1 MYVSVVHDM
10 ISLHVLGTASAKPTK
25 DRNVSGSFLNG
36 PSGSFLI
43 DCGEGMQQ
51 RIASHDRWLRSIGSN
66 ERTKMSKIQAI
77 YLTHAHLD
85 HCWGVL
91 PMLHSMD
98 KIGRKSRLEIHGPTS
113 TAALNWVK
121 DRPGEVPDSESGIY
135 PGDLAIQ
142 FDWWKKHGGKNG
154 AFQFE
159 VDWIL
164 YPVDQVGI
172 EGISVSDEDEMSVR
186 AYVTNHLDVPSFAYL
201 FSTPELQGKFD
212 SSAAIADGHDEKSI
226 QKIALDISDSA
237 KYRGPN
243 RPSRSILIS
252 GDTTSGVSSFLEL
265 NTSVDAI
272 IHESTFDDS
281 LQSKATSYGHS
292 TARDAATIASH
303 IGAKFLGLTHFSSRF
318 QDLSH
323 LEEEARSVY
332 NQSHVLNDGD
342 RISIELDGS
351 IHLERKGLEEWIS
364 IAHVMES

>member
-1 MYVSVVHDM
+1 MIEVH
-10 ISLHVLGTASAKPTK
+10 ILGTSSAKPVHG
-25 DRNVSGSFLNG
+25 RSVSGNVI
-36 PSGSFLI
+36 SGDFGQI
-43 DCGEGMQQ
+43 IVDCGEGFQKRVTDHNRNLKSAGMQS
-51 RIASHDRWLRSIGSN
+51 RIRQGRISTVL
-66 ERTKMSKIQAI
+66 
-77 YLTHAHLD
+77 LTHGHLD

-172 EGISVSDEDEMSVR
+172 EGISISDEDEMNVR

-212 SSAAIADGHDEKSI
+212 RSAAIADGHDEESI
-226 QKIALDISDSA
+226 RKIALDISDST

-252 GDTTSGVSSFLEL
+252 GDTSSDVPSFLEMK
-265 NTSVDAI
+265 TSVDVLV
-272 IHESTFDDS
+272 HESTFDDS
-281 LQSKATSYGHS
+281 LQTKAESYGHS
-292 TARDAATIASH
+292 SARDAAKIASH
-303 IGAKFLGLTHFSSRF
+303 IGVKFLGLTHFSSRF

-323 LEEEARSVY
+323 LEEEARSVF
-332 NQSHVLNDGD
+332 NQSYVLDDGD
-342 RISIELDGS
+342 RISVELDGS

-364 IAHVMES
+364 IAHVMKS